1 MSLKQKITE
10 DMKSAMRSK
19 ESDRLGAIR
28 LLLSAIKQ
36 KEVDERIQVSDG
48 DIFNVIEKML
58 KQRRDSIEA
67 YKKANRSDLVDQE
80 EFEVNILQQYLPE
93 PLAES
98 QIDKIIS
105 DVIQS
110 LGASSIRDMGT
121 VMNDVKLRVAGK
133 ANMADVSQKIKSKL
147 L

>member
-10 DMKSAMRSK
+10 DMKSAMRNK

-28 LLLSAIKQ
+28 LLQSGIKQ

-110 LGASSIRDMGT
+110 LGASSIRDMGA

>member
-28 LLLSAIKQ
+28 LLQSAIKQ
-36 KEVDERIQVSDG
+36 KEVDERIQVSDD
-48 DIFNVIEKML
+48 DILNVIEKML

-67 YKKANRSDLVDQE
+67 YKKANRPDLVDKE

-93 PLAES
+93 QLKDSEID
-98 QIDKIIS
+98 QIID
-105 DVIQS
+105 DVIS
-110 LGASSIRDMGT
+110 SCGASSIRDMGV
-121 VMNDVKLRVAGK
+121 VMSSVKMKVVGK
-133 ANMADVSQKIKSKL
+133 ANMAEVSQKIKTKL
-147 L
+147 S

>member
-28 LLLSAIKQ
+28 LLQSAIKQ

-110 LGASSIRDMGT
+110 SGASSIRDMGT

>member
-28 LLLSAIKQ
+28 LLQAAIKQ
-36 KEVDERIQVSDG
+36 KEVDERIQVSDD

>member
-28 LLLSAIKQ
+28 LLQSAIKQ
-36 KEVDERIQVSDG
+36 KEVDERIQVSDD
-48 DIFNVIEKML
+48 DILNVIEKML

-67 YKKANRSDLVDQE
+67 YKKANRPDLVDKE

-93 PLAES
+93 QLKDSEID
-98 QIDKIIS
+98 QIID
-105 DVIQS
+105 DVIS
-110 LGASSIRDMGT
+110 SCGASSIKDMGV
-121 VMNDVKLRVAGK
+121 VMSSVKMKVVGK
-133 ANMADVSQKIKSKL
+133 ANMAEVSQKIKTKL
-147 L
+147 S

>member
-10 DMKSAMRSK
+10 DMKSAMRNK

-28 LLLSAIKQ
+28 LLQSGIKQ

>member
-28 LLLSAIKQ
+28 LLQAAIKQ

>member
-1 MSLKQKITE
+1 
-10 DMKSAMRSK
+10 MKSAMRSK

-28 LLLSAIKQ
+28 LLQAAIKQ

-110 LGASSIRDMGT
+110 SGASSIRDMGT

>member
-28 LLLSAIKQ
+28 LLQAAIKQ

-110 LGASSIRDMGT
+110 SGASSIRDMGT

>member
-28 LLLSAIKQ
+28 LLQSSIKQ
-36 KEVDERIQVSDG
+36 KEVDERIQVSDD

-121 VMNDVKLRVAGK
+121 VMNSVKMKVVGK
-133 ANMADVSQKIKSKL
+133 ANMAEVSQKIKTKL
-147 L
+147 S